1 MEMIL
6 LQKSENIISKVK
18 ALIEEVILYWNQP
31 RPGEYVSYKEIV
43 MLSVG
48 WLAQYFVVQFS
59 IGFSVG
65 TAFAG
70 ATLGMTNNELLVM
83 NYVTQII
90 GYLQAPL
97 NAWLT
102 DNLHSKYGKYRV
114 YIRLAIPLMVLNLIS
129 LWFPYEEVRD
139 GVSRYAMIAALFI
152 IGQMQGYVRS
162 WIITGVTNMVHVMTP
177 NTQERAKITSITSVI
192 YSNAPTFMNL
202 YLPIMVDVLP
212 IDGQKFTMTYH
223 RGVHTPLALFAPL
236 ILTAFYGT
244 QERLVLPKS
253 RISNM
258 SFSNSLRS
266 VMSNR
271 IFWIK
276 CFDAWNDFLE
286 NAKGDVWDM
295 LVYRAHITSSSTY
308 GIMNTLCHNSQLWS
322 MIFSPWFIRKFGK
335 KNIKVFKNIAQVAL
349 IAAMRFTYKSKF
361 AVVFLFI
368 INYINRFIDCGQV
381 IDKAIESDMRDTQH
395 YLVGERIDGS
405 FELVSKYANG
415 AISMLTGLFLPWV
428 YGKCGFDGSDYS
440 VLDVYID
447 YDSDLPLSQQ
457 KKNPNCVLYNMLDV
471 LIGISVI
478 GAVLDIIPWLFYDV
492 SETGQKSMLRV
503 IRLRTLVEDF
513 NSGKGETENYIEGCE
528 AVFNARKYQN
538 AEKVLPPK
546 AELKMAKRMPAK
558 TDEDKV
564 MRSQR
569 IKELRKQIADA
580 EKMNEEI
587 DIAQFVMFEI
597 NRFSTDFGRKQLELS
612 RLIVN
617 GGSERFYDVYAEA
630 ITLANNLPSSKNK
643 EEKIWR
649 KQEIR
654 NANALRKSAKLANKY
669 YPDGR
674 VFFDEQVVEDAY
686 NLPDD
691 TREQQKYRRKEMKKT
706 NKAKNLYARISA
718 PYLSSARTVKL
729 AEGYEKLSE
738 ILGGY
743 DDAVNELKAI
753 RAHNEEETRRLAEER
768 KLDAQRKKAQRKMKV
783 NK

>member
-1 MEMIL
+1 MQE
-6 LQKSENIISKVK
+6 KTNIFSKTK
-18 ALIEEVILYWNQP
+18 NLIEEVTLYWKHP
-31 RPGEYVSYKEIV
+31 RPGEYVSYKEIA
-43 MLSVG
+43 MLSIG

-83 NYVTQII
+83 NYITQIL
-90 GYLQAPL
+90 GYLQAPV

-102 DNLHSKYGKYRV
+102 DNLHSKHGKYRV
-114 YIRLAIPLMVLNLIS
+114 YIRLAIPLMILNLIS

-152 IGQMQGYVRS
+152 IGQIQGYVRS

-177 NTQERAKITSITSVI
+177 NSQERAKIMSITSII

-202 YLPIMVDVLP
+202 YLPVMVDVLP
-212 IDGQKFTMTYH
+212 VESKFTTTYF

-244 QERLVLPKS
+244 EERLVLPKS
-253 RISNM
+253 RISQM
-258 SFSNSLRS
+258 SFGNSLRS

-308 GIMNTLCHNSQLWS
+308 GIMNTICHNSQLWA
-322 MIFSPWFIRKFGK
+322 MLFSPWFIRNFGK
-335 KNIKVFKNIAQVAL
+335 KNIKIVKNILQVAL
-349 IAAMRFTYKSKF
+349 IAATKLTYKSKF
-361 AVVFLFI
+361 AAAFLFV

-415 AISMLTGLFLPWV
+415 TVSMLTGLFLPWV

-440 VLDVYID
+440 VLDVYLD
-447 YDSDLPLSQQ
+447 YNPNLPLSEQ

-471 LIGISVI
+471 LLVISVF
-478 GAVLDIIPWLFYDV
+478 GAALDVVPWLFYDV
-492 SETGQKSMLRV
+492 SETGQKAMMRV
-503 IRLRTLVEDF
+503 IRLRTLVEDYQ
-513 NSGKGETENYIEGCE
+513 SGKGEIKNYIEGCE
-528 AVFNARKYQN
+528 AVFKARQYEN
-538 AEKVLPPK
+538 SEKAVPPK
-546 AELKMAKRMPAK
+546 AELKDAKRMPTK
-558 TDEDKV
+558 TAEEKAL
-564 MRSQR
+564 RAEK
-569 IKELRKQIADA
+569 IKELKKRINQTATD
-580 EKMNEEI
+580 NEEI
-587 DIAQFVMFEI
+587 EISKFVMFELS
-597 NRFSTDFGRKQLELS
+597 RFSTDFGKRQLELAK
-612 RLIVN
+612 LIA
-617 GGSERFYDVYAEA
+617 GSGSERFYEVSEKA
-630 ITLANNLPSSKNK
+630 IELAYSLPLTKIK

-649 KQEIR
+649 RQEIR
-654 NANALRKSAKLANKY
+654 NAKALKKSAKLAQKY
-669 YPDGR
+669 YPDGK
-674 VFFDEQVVEDAY
+674 VFFDPQTIEDAY

-691 TREQQKYRRKEMKKT
+691 TKEQQKVRRKAMKKA
-706 NKAKNLYARISA
+706 NKAQNNYIKVAT
-718 PYLSSARTVKL
+718 PYLSALRTVQL
-729 AEGYEKLSE
+729 AEGYENLSE
-738 ILGGY
+738 ILAGY
-743 DDAVNELKAI
+743 DDAVKQVEAE
-753 RAHNEEETRRLAEER
+753 RAKNEEENRLLMEEQ
-768 KLDAQRKKAQRKMKV
+768 KLDVERKKAQRRLKLK
-783 NK
+783 

>member
-1 MEMIL
+1 M
-6 LQKSENIISKVK
+6 QKRETVISKAK
-18 ALIEEVILYWNQP
+18 SFFEEITLYWNNP
-31 RPGEYVSYKEIV
+31 RPGEYVSYKEIT
-43 MLSVG
+43 MLSIG

-83 NYVTQII
+83 NYVTQIF
-90 GYLQAPL
+90 GYLQAPV

-102 DNLHSKYGKYRV
+102 DNLHSKHGKYRV
-114 YIRLAIPLMVLNLIS
+114 YIRLAVPLMLLNIIA

-152 IGQMQGYVRS
+152 IGQIQGYVRS

-177 NTQERAKITSITSVI
+177 NTQERAKIMSITSVI

-212 IDGQKFTMTYH
+212 IDGNKFTTTYF

-244 QERLVLPKS
+244 EERLVLPKS
-253 RISNM
+253 RISQM
-258 SFSNSLRS
+258 SFGNSLRS

-335 KNIKVFKNIAQVAL
+335 KNIKVFKNIAQVFL
-349 IAAMRFTYKSKF
+349 ILAMKLTYKSKF
-361 AVVFLFI
+361 AVVSLFV

-415 AISMLTGLFLPWV
+415 AVSMLTGLFLPWV

-440 VLDVYID
+440 VLDVYVD
-447 YDSDLPLSQQ
+447 YNPDLPLNQQ
-457 KKNPNCVLYNMLDV
+457 KKNPDCVLYNMLDV
-471 LIGISVI
+471 LILISVI
-478 GAVLDIIPWLFYDV
+478 GAALDVIPWFFYDV

-503 IRLRTLVEDF
+503 IRLRTLVEDY

-528 AVFNARKYQN
+528 AVFKARRYET
-538 AEKVLPPK
+538 AEKAVVPK
-546 AELKMAKRMPAK
+546 AELKKARKMTAK
-558 TDEDKV
+558 TSEEKALKA
-564 MRSQR
+564 QR
-569 IKELRKQIADA
+569 VKELKEQIREA
-580 EKMNEEI
+580 ETQNEEMI
-587 DIAQFVMFEI
+587 IAKSVMFEI
-597 NRFSTDFGRKQLELS
+597 NRFSTDFGRKQLELA
-612 RLIVN
+612 RLIADA
-617 GGSERFYDVYAEA
+617 GSERFYEVFEEA
-630 ITLANNLPSSKNK
+630 AGLAYNLPLSKVK

-649 KQEIR
+649 RQEIR
-654 NANALRKSAKLANKY
+654 NVNALKKSARLARKY
-669 YPDGR
+669 YPDGK
-674 VFFDEQVVEDAY
+674 VFFDPQVIEDAY
-686 NLPDD
+686 NMPDE
-691 TREQQKYRRKEMKKT
+691 TREEQRLRRKAMKKA
-706 NKAKNLYARISA
+706 NKAQNIYIRVATPYISA
-718 PYLSSARTVKL
+718 LRTVQL
-729 AEGYEKLSE
+729 AEGYENLSD
-738 ILGGY
+738 IVSGY
-743 DDAVNELKAI
+743 DDAVS
-753 RAHNEEETRRLAEER
+753 RLAQERASNAEEAKVLAAER
-768 KLDAQRKKAQRKMKV
+768 KLDIERKKAQRKL
-783 NK
+783 NKTK

>member
-1 MEMIL
+1 M
-6 LQKSENIISKVK
+6 LQNNKAIAKIKSFF
-18 ALIEEVILYWNQP
+18 EELVLYWNQP
-31 RPGEYVSYKEIV
+31 RPGEYVTYKEIA
-43 MLSVG
+43 MLSLG

-70 ATLGMTNNELLVM
+70 ATLGMTNTELVVM

-102 DNLHSKYGKYRV
+102 DNLNSKYGKYRV
-114 YIRLAIPLMVLNLIS
+114 YIRLAIPLMVLNLVA
-129 LWFPYEEVRD
+129 LWFPYEELRD

-152 IGQMQGYVRS
+152 IGVIQGYVRS

-177 NTQERAKITSITSVI
+177 NTQERAKIMSITSVV

-212 IDGQKFTMTYH
+212 IDGNKFTTTYF

-244 QERLVLPKS
+244 KERLVLPKS

-258 SFSNSLRS
+258 SFGNSLRS

-295 LVYRAHITSSSTY
+295 LVYRAHITSSTTY
-308 GIMNTLCHNSQLWS
+308 GLMNTLCHNSQLWS
-322 MIFSPWFIRKFGK
+322 MIFSPWFIKKFGK
-335 KNIKVFKNIAQVAL
+335 KNIKVFKNVAQVAL
-349 IAAMRFTYKSKF
+349 IVAMKFTYKSKF
-361 AVVFLFI
+361 AAVFLFI

-415 AISMLTGLFLPWV
+415 AVSMVTGLFLPWV

-440 VLDVYID
+440 VLDVYVD
-447 YDSDLPLSQQ
+447 FNPDLPLNKQT
-457 KKNPNCVLYNMLDV
+457 KNPNCVLYSMLDV
-471 LIGISVI
+471 LITISI
-478 GAVLDIIPWLFYDV
+478 LGAILDIIPWLFYDV

-503 IRLRTLVEDF
+503 IRLRTLVEDY
-513 NSGKGETENYIEGCE
+513 NSGKGEIENYIEGCE
-528 AVFNARKYQN
+528 AVFKARKYEN
-538 AEKVLPPK
+538 AEKVTPPK
-546 AELKMAKRMPAK
+546 AQLKEIRKTPAK
-558 TDEDKV
+558 TAEQKAF
-564 MRSQR
+564 
-569 IKELRKQIADA
+569 KA
-580 EKMNEEI
+580 EKISELKKLINESAVINEEI
-587 DIAQFVMFEI
+587 EISKFVMFEL
-597 NRFSTDFGRKQLELS
+597 NRFSTDFGKRQLEFAKF
-612 RLIVN
+612 IVN
-617 GGSERFYDVYAEA
+617 AGSERFYDVYEQAME
-630 ITLANNLPSSKNK
+630 LAFSLPPAKNK
-643 EEKIWR
+643 EESFWR

-654 NANALRKSAKLANKY
+654 NAKALRKSAKLAQKHY
-669 YPDGR
+669 ADGIIS
-674 VFFDEQVVEDAY
+674 FDAQIIEDAY
-686 NLPDD
+686 NLPDE
-691 TREQQKYRRKEMKKT
+691 TPEQQKFRRQEMKKA
-706 NKAKNLYARISA
+706 NKAQNLYARIAA
-718 PYLSSARTVKL
+718 PYLSCLRTVEL
-729 AEGYEKLSE
+729 AQGYENINE
-738 ILGGY
+738 ILDGY
-743 DDAVNELKAI
+743 DDAVNHLKEMQAQKQEEAQELMQ
-753 RAHNEEETRRLAEER
+753 ER
-768 KLDAQRKKAQRKMKV
+768 QLDIERKKAQRKMK
-783 NK
+783 K